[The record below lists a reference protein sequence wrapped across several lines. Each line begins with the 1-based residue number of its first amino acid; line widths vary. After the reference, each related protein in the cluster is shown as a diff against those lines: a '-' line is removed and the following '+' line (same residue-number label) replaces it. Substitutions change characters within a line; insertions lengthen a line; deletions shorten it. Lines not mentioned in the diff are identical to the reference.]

1 MWQDYVLA
9 VGAFFFSIAL
19 IPSLRGSQKPAVL
32 TSVLTAIT
40 LAIFAVTFVTLDL
53 WLSAIAE
60 AIGVLC
66 WGALAAQ
73 VMYQNRKR

>member
-19 IPSLRGSQKPAVL
+19 IPSLRSQDKPAVL
-32 TSVLTAIT
+32 TSILTAVT
-40 LAIFAVTFVTLDL
+40 LAVFAVTFATLNL

-60 AIGVLC
+60 AIGVVC
-66 WGALAAQ
+66 WSVLAWQ
-73 VMYQNRKR
+73 VVLQKRKQ